1 MGLGLLRTFFL
12 DYILVMLH
20 EQCNYGQLP
29 AAQLFSN
36 VMRGNNTAANNM
48 CCMRRSSQS
57 LAKRNRAER
66 IIDVL
71 WTILRSG
78 VLMSDQG
85 RMSVTSQGSP
95 FPVSLPPLQTLGQ
108 LPAAQLFS
116 NVMRGNNTAANNM
129 CCMRRSSQSLAKRN
143 RAERIIDNDRGMIG
157 VSTPSNVGR
166 TIS

>member
-1 MGLGLLRTFFL
+1 MGIATMGLGLLRTFFL

-95 FPVSLPPLQTLGQ
+95 FPVSLPPFKPWGNFLQHNCLAMWCVAITQ
-108 LPAAQLFS
+108 QQTTCAA
-116 NVMRGNNTAANNM
+116 
-129 CCMRRSSQSLAKRN
+129 C
-143 RAERIIDNDRGMIG
+143 EDRVKAWPKGIG
-157 VSTPSNVGR
+157 LSGS
-166 TIS
+166 